1 MFADLIHGLYCPKK
15 GCENKIQVCGK
26 YAKMLPGT
34 TRFVKSAKK
43 LSIVSFNKR
52 RANSYEELVLLIV
65 QQIIAALFRTDV
77 KFLEV
82 D

>member
-1 MFADLIHGLYCPKK
+1 
-15 GCENKIQVCGK
+15 
-26 YAKMLPGT
+26 MLPGT

-43 LSIVSFNKR
+43 WSIVSFNKR